1 MSMNSKELVRAL
13 FSSRPVS
20 RPPFIPCMAT
30 AAARLMQVS
39 VREMFSDP
47 TTLANSL
54 QACQRLFKYD
64 GTVILFD
71 TTLEAEACGCQ
82 LSWQEGCPPKVVSPV
97 FSNPDDL
104 ATLDAS
110 EIEGAARIPVVI
122 EAAKRLT
129 QTIGGEVSIL
139 GAITGPAT
147 LGRHLLG
154 DAFLSA
160 CDTDSK
166 AFDEVVG
173 LWVTIALAR
182 ARAYGELNLD
192 AIILVEEDF
201 AVVGPTRYTAI
212 LPALKTLRNLARFYD
227 MAVIA
232 HTRPSSVPN
241 LNALVGLEVDGVSAW
256 DCASED
262 AANPPPGDTIH
273 GMCVS
278 SSALLGSVEDV
289 HGTVIDLV
297 SRSEGRRIFIT
308 SESEVPPA
316 TPAMNLHTVM
326 SMVLEDSAESR

>member
-1 MSMNSKELVRAL
+1 
-13 FSSRPVS
+13 
-20 RPPFIPCMAT
+20 
-30 AAARLMQVS
+30 MQVS

-82 LSWQEGCPPKVVSPV
+82 ISWQEGCPPKVVSPV
-97 FSNPDDL
+97 FSNPYDL

-122 EAAKRLT
+122 EATKRLT

-154 DAFLSA
+154 DAVLSA
-160 CDTDSK
+160 CDTDSR

-173 LWVTIALAR
+173 LWETIALAR

-201 AVVGPTRYTAI
+201 AAIGPSRYAAI
-212 LPALKTLRNLARFYD
+212 LPALKTLGNLARFYD

-232 HTRPSSVPN
+232 HTEAPSVRD
-241 LNALVGLEVDGVSAW
+241 LDGLVGLEVDGMSAW
-256 DCASED
+256 ERASGG
-262 AANPPPGDTIH
+262 AANLPPGDTIH
-273 GMCVS
+273 GVCVS
-278 SSALLGSVEDV
+278 SSALLGSAEDV
-289 HGTVIDLV
+289 RGTVLDLL
-297 SRSEGRRIFIT
+297 SRSGRSRIFIT

-316 TPAMNLHTVM
+316 TPAANLHGVM
-326 SMVLEDSAESR
+326 KALRDAAAK

>member
-1 MSMNSKELVRAL
+1 MSTSSKELVRAL

-20 RPPFIPCMAT
+20 RPPFIPYMAT

-64 GTVILFD
+64 GIVILFD

-82 LSWQEGCPPKVVSPV
+82 LSWQEGRPPTVVSPA

-110 EIEGAARIPVVI
+110 EIQAAARIPVVI

-129 QTIGGEVSIL
+129 QTIGGEVAVL

-154 DAFLSA
+154 DAFPRA
-160 CDTDSK
+160 CDADSR
-166 AFDEVVG
+166 AFDKVVG
-173 LWVTIALAR
+173 HWETIALALT
-182 ARAYGELNLD
+182 RAYGELSLD

-201 AVVGPTRYTAI
+201 ADTGLTRYAAVK
-212 LPALKTLRNLARFYD
+212 PALKTLRNLARFYD

-232 HTRPSSVPN
+232 HTRPSSVPD
-241 LNALVGLEVDGVSAW
+241 LNALLGLEVEGVSAW
-256 DCASED
+256 DCASLG
-262 AANPPPGDTIH
+262 AANSPPGDTVR

-289 HGTVIDLV
+289 RGAVNDLL
-297 SRSEGRRIFIT
+297 SSSEGRRIFIT
-308 SESEVPPA
+308 SESEVHPD
-316 TPAMNLHTVM
+316 TPAANLHGVM
-326 SMVLEDSAESR
+326 KALRDAAAK